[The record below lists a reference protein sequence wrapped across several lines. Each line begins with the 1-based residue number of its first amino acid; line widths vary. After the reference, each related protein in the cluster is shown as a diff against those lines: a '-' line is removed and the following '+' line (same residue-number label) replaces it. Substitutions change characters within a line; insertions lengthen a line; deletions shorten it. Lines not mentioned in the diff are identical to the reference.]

1 MIFQYGSAEMNY
13 LKTVD
18 SQMGAVIDRLGKLE
32 REVMPDVFEALVNS
46 IAAQQ
51 ISSKALETVWW
62 HIRTKFRPLTPENV
76 LAQPEALLHKCGLSK
91 RKGGYIRGAAEQ
103 IVSGALDLDG
113 LRTLPDGEVV
123 KRLTKLPGV
132 GPWTAE
138 MLLIFSLQRP
148 DVLSYDDFGIRR
160 GLRMLY
166 GLPALTRADFQIYRE
181 RFTPCG
187 TVAGLYLWAV
197 AGGAIPEMSD
207 PGV

>member
-1 MIFQYGSAEMNY
+1 MNY
-13 LKTVD
+13 LKAVD
-18 SQMGAVIDRLGKLE
+18 PKLGAVIDRVGKLE
-32 REVMPDVFEALVNS
+32 REVMPDLFEALVNS

-51 ISSKALETVWW
+51 ISGKALETVWW

-76 LAQPEALLHKCGLSK
+76 LAQPEALLHKCGLSA
-91 RKGGYIRGAAEQ
+91 RKVGYIRAAAEE
-103 IVSGALDLDG
+103 IVSGALDLDA
-113 LRTLPDGEVV
+113 LRTMPDSEVV

-148 DVLSYDDFGIRR
+148 DVLSYDDFGIRK
-160 GLRMLY
+160 GLRMVY
-166 GLPALTRADFQIYRE
+166 GLPSLSRAEFQSYRE

-197 AGGAIPEMSD
+197 AGGALPELTD
-207 PGV
+207 PENK